1 MIPLPC
7 NWKRTV
13 RIIISYLK
21 GFNIFWEDVLM
32 EKVSVKLRQEVYRSD
47 AWKIIDWLEDDEV
60 SKYLNESQNVTESI
74 RQVINRVN
82 MPILTPLF
90 NQEGSFFIITLNEE
104 EPIGFLRLVPK
115 SKAVEIVIVIGDKEK
130 WGHGFGSNAIK
141 EALKKAFFSWRAN
154 EVIAKINFRN
164 ERSIR
169 AFNRVGFREDKLLA
183 KEIQYAMSMDEFL
196 KLAA

>member
-1 MIPLPC
+1 
-7 NWKRTV
+7 
-13 RIIISYLK
+13 
-21 GFNIFWEDVLM
+21 M